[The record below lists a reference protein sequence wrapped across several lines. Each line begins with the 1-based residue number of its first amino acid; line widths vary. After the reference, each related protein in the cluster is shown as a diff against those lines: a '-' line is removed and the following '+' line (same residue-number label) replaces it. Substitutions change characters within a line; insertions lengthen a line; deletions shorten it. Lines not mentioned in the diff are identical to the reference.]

1 MNRNVVCFVRWILI
15 FFAVPLS
22 LIFITGCPEI
32 IDPPSGQSVDTDGDG
47 VDDDEDQCENTPDGA
62 DVDSDGC
69 EIPDEDLTLQVIIN
83 PEGSGTVDQ
92 SADGDDLILT
102 AEANDTWS
110 FDHWSIENHALNPSI
125 TFDAQQGWVFNS
137 TDNSFQSSANPI
149 TITLHETSQITAL
162 FISNDEDND
171 GILNEDDKCAGH
183 DDTVDVDNDGTPD
196 GCDECVNDPN
206 KTEPGNCGC
215 GVADS
220 DSDFDADGT
229 LDCNDNC
236 PSDPNKTEPGNCGCG
251 EPETDTDL
259 DGISDCIDNCPTTAN
274 PNQSDDD
281 SDGLGNVCEP
291 DYDNDGVIDDNDNCF
306 FIMNSDQ
313 IDNDSDGLGDVC
325 DQCPN
330 DDEND
335 RDGDGVCGDID
346 QCPDSPVFSP
356 VDESGCPLSIPAAI
370 FTMNPD
376 PPLLNE
382 EFSLDASLSFD
393 IPETGAIT
401 NYSWNISSSGE
412 SVDMDAMT
420 VTHVF
425 TTPDT
430 YTITLTV
437 SDDEE
442 PPNNDS
448 LTRTIVIPESITNTW
463 TTTQGIAGIVPWNIH
478 PERYDFDDQ
487 GQLITAHITT
497 DQSLAAEIDD
507 SGSVAV
513 ISKSLPLNV
522 QSLIWRIDNVLGED
536 GVVLKEYFT
545 LNTFSISFI
554 DLLPTL
560 EFNYDLSLV
569 LENISFFSVP
579 IDISLILRFS
589 GSQTGDL
596 SPDESRITWSKVDGV
611 LSACLE
617 ISGDLE
623 IEDTICQHLTMLD
636 RFLTPGFWVDTT
648 GATCGNGVI
657 EAGEQCDPPN
667 ETDCNANCLT
677 IGKIVQLNDS
687 CEEPESVS
695 EGLTLYTNLDATTD
709 GPKIPQDCGIIGESQ
724 IQSDVWFCYTAAC
737 TEEVQVNLCGSK
749 FATSM
754 AVYEGCDCP
763 TTTPIAC
770 GDIGCFSGFGSQ
782 STFQAQSG
790 ASYLIRVGGIAGLQG
805 DGRLNISCG
814 TDECG
819 EQNGDCFSANDSRG
833 CNDPT
838 CCQNTCERDPYCCE
852 VEWDA
857 FCASQAAGFCNDG
870 FESCIT
876 GEGECSVEHESA
888 GCGESD
894 CCEIIC
900 GDDPYCCTHE
910 WDDICADNAKQ
921 FCD

>member
-1 MNRNVVCFVRWILI
+1 MNRNVGCFVRWILV
-15 FFAVPLS
+15 FFAVPFS
-22 LIFITGCPEI
+22 LIFISGCPEI

-47 VDDDEDQCENTPDGA
+47 VADDEDQCENTSDGA

-69 EIPDEDLTLQVIIN
+69 RIPDEDLTLQVIIN
-83 PEGSGTVDQ
+83 PVGSGTVNQ
-92 SADGDDLILT
+92 SANGNDIILT
-102 AEANDTWS
+102 AEANEAWS
-110 FDHWSIENHALNPSI
+110 FDHWSIEKNTLNPPI
-125 TFDAQQGWVFNS
+125 TFDAQQGWFFDS
-137 TDNSFQSSANPI
+137 TDNSLQSSANPI
-149 TITLHETSQITAL
+149 TITMHDASQINAL
-162 FISNDEDND
+162 FISQDEDND
-171 GILNEDDKCAGH
+171 GIPNEDDICQGF
-183 DDTVDVDNDGTPD
+183 DDHVDTDVDGTPD
-196 GCDECVNDPN
+196 GCDECANDPN
-206 KTEPGNCGC
+206 KTKPGNCGC
-215 GVADS
+215 GVADTDS
-220 DSDFDADGT
+220 DSDADGT
-229 LDCNDNC
+229 LDCNDHC
-236 PSDPNKTEPGNCGCG
+236 PSDPNKTEPENCGCG
-251 EPETDTDL
+251 VPETDTDL
-259 DGISDCIDNCPTTAN
+259 DGIVDCVDNCPNIAN
-274 PNQSDDD
+274 PNQSDD
-281 SDGLGNVCEP
+281 
-291 DYDNDGVIDDNDNCF
+291 
-306 FIMNSDQ
+306 
-313 IDNDSDGLGDVC
+313 DSDGLGDVC

-330 DDEND
+330 DSEND
-335 RDGDGVCGDID
+335 LDGDRVCGDID
-346 QCPDSPVFSP
+346 QCSDTPAFTL
-356 VDESGCPLSIPAAI
+356 VDEFGCPLSNPVAI

-382 EFSLDASLSFD
+382 EFTLDASLSFD
-393 IPETGAIT
+393 TPETGSIT
-401 NYSWNISSSGE
+401 SYSWNILSSGE
-412 SVDMDAMT
+412 SVVMNAMT
-420 VTHVF
+420 VTPVF

-448 LTRTIVIPESITNTW
+448 LTRTIVIPESISNTW
-463 TTTQGIAGIVPWNIH
+463 TTTQGIAGVVPWNIH

-497 DQSLAAEIDD
+497 DQSLAAEIDE

-522 QSLIWRIDNVLGED
+522 QSFIWRIDNVLGED

-554 DLLPTL
+554 DLLATL
-560 EFNYDLSLV
+560 EFDYDLSLA
-569 LENISFFSVP
+569 LENISFISAP

-589 GSQTGDL
+589 GNQTGDL
-596 SPDESRITWSKVDGV
+596 SPDESLITWSKVDGV
-611 LSACLE
+611 LSVCLR

-623 IEDTICQHLTMLD
+623 IEDTFCLHFTTLD
-636 RFLTPGFWVDTT
+636 RFLTPGFWVNTT
-648 GATCGNGVI
+648 GATCGNSVI
-657 EAGEQCDPPN
+657 ETGEQCDPPN
-667 ETDCNANCLT
+667 GIDCNANCLT

-695 EGLTLYTNLDATTD
+695 EGKTLFTNLDSTTD
-709 GPKIPQDCGIIGESQ
+709 GPQIPVHCGIIGESQ
-724 IQSDVWFCYTAAC
+724 IQSDVWFCYTASC

-805 DGRLNISCG
+805 NGRLNISCG

-857 FCASQAAGFCNDG
+857 FCASQASGFCNDG
-870 FESCIT
+870 FKSCIS
-876 GEGECSVEHESA
+876 GEGDCTVEHGSA
-888 GCGESD
+888 GCADGD
-894 CCEIIC
+894 CCESIC
-900 GDDPYCCTHE
+900 NTDPYCCTHE

-921 FCD
+921 VCD